1 MSHVRLQEFQ
11 LQLKINELALS
22 QLPLNIDW
30 HALDPR
36 FTGLMQGRLKHLAL
50 AGIINNINLVET

>member
-1 MSHVRLQEFQ
+1 MNHVRLREFQ

-22 QLPLNIDW
+22 QLLLNIVW

-36 FTGLMQGRLKHLAL
+36 FTGLMRGRLKHLAL
-50 AGIINNINLVET
+50 TGIISNISQVAT